1 MFSFLTGS
9 RRRKAYGDNLYQ
21 ACVTQA
27 RTPEFYRDL
36 GVPDTPEGRYEL
48 ISLHVM
54 LLIRRLNT
62 EGSKGR
68 EAAQEVFDSMFRD
81 MDYALREMG
90 VGDMSVSKKIRA
102 LAKAFYARMEAF
114 KPGLDERDAIML
126 SDAMLASIETGD
138 AIDHS
143 GLATYALAC
152 EASLG
157 AQDGQGLLTDAVPSF
172 ASLMRATA

>member
-21 ACVTQA
+21 ACVAQA
-27 RTPEFYRDL
+27 RAPELYRDL
-36 GVPDTPEGRYEL
+36 GVSDTPEGRYEL

-54 LLIRRLNT
+54 LLIRRLNA
-62 EGSKGR
+62 EGDKGR

-114 KPGLDERDAIML
+114 KPGLDAGDATML
-126 SDAMLASIETGD
+126 SDAMQASIEASD

-143 GLATYALAC
+143 GLAAYALAC

-157 AQDGQGLLTDAVPSF
+157 AQDGQGLLADAAPSF
-172 ASLMRATA
+172 ASVMRAHA